1 MTDQSPNGKILSG
14 RTALITGA
22 SRGIGRAVAKC
33 FAEHGAQVILTAR
46 TQGALEELDD
56 EIKALGGS
64 ATLVPCDLS
73 DFAVIDK
80 IGAAIFERFGKL
92 DVLVGNAGLLG
103 TLAPISHIEPKEWQ
117 RLLDVNLTANW
128 RLIRSLDP
136 LLRASDAGRAIFVT
150 STVGHQ
156 ARAFWGTYA
165 VSKAGLEMTAG
176 IYADETK
183 KTSVRVNLINPGG
196 TRTDMRA
203 EAMPG
208 EDPQTLKTPQS
219 ITHLF
224 LELAS
229 PAYSQTGQLIEAE
242 AELAAGHTAY
252 SL

>member
-1 MTDQSPNGKILSG
+1 MTEQILKG

-33 FAEHGAQVILTAR
+33 FAKHGAQVILTAR

-56 EIKALGGS
+56 EIKAMGSS

-80 IGAAIFERFGKL
+80 IGAAIYERFGKL

-103 TLAPISHIEPKEWQ
+103 TLSPLPHIEPREWQ
-117 RLLDVNLTANW
+117 NLLDVNLTANW

-165 VSKAGLEMTAG
+165 ISKAGLEMTAG
-176 IYADETK
+176 VYADEMKNTP
-183 KTSVRVNLINPGG
+183 VRVNLINPGA
-196 TRTDMRA
+196 TRTAMRA

-208 EDPQTLKTPQS
+208 EDPHSLKEADA

-229 PAYSQTGQLIEAE
+229 PAYTKTNQMIDAE
-242 AELAAGHTAY
+242 TELAAGHTEY
-252 SL
+252 NL

>member
-1 MTDQSPNGKILSG
+1 M
-14 RTALITGA
+14 ITGA

-33 FAEHGAQVILTAR
+33 FVEHGAHVILTAR

-56 EIKALGGS
+56 EIKAMGGS
-64 ATLVPCDLS
+64 ATLVPCDLA
-73 DFAVIDK
+73 DFDVIDK
-80 IGAAIFERFGKL
+80 IGAALYERFGKL

-117 RLLDVNLTANW
+117 KLLDVNLTANW

-150 STVGHQ
+150 SSVGHQ

-176 IYADETK
+176 IYAEETR
-183 KTSVRVNLINPGG
+183 KTNVRVNLINPGG

-203 EAMPG
+203 DAMPG
-208 EDPQTLKTPQS
+208 ENPETVKAPEA
-219 ITHLF
+219 INHLF

-229 PAYSQTGQLIEAE
+229 PAYDNTGQMIQAD

-252 SL
+252 NL